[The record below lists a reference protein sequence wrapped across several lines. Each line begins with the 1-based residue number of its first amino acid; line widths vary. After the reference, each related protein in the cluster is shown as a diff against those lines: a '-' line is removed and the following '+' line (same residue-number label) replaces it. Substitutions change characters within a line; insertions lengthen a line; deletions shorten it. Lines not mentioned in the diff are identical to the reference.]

1 MASCALD
8 QMPMGHLVLLVCF
21 RKDVRA
27 CKARDAGYCPSPG
40 RLMSPTLGPGTTREI
55 MPPPLLIS
63 HTDQFPERDIF
74 LFKL

>member
-27 CKARDAGYCPSPG
+27 CKGRDAGYCPSPD
-40 RLMSPTLGPGTTREI
+40 RIMSPTLDPGKTGEM

-63 HTDQFPERDIF
+63 HTHQFPTRNMF